1 MKLKDKIA
9 LITGGSSGIGL
20 ATAKLFLQEGAKVII
35 TGRDKTKLKT
45 IKEQLHGKVLAVP
58 VDVTQLNEI
67 DDLYQEITKHFNSKI
82 DILIANAG
90 IVDATPIDKVTE
102 ESFDKIMSVNLK
114 GAYFTVQRSLPYLN
128 SPASVILISSLAAK
142 SGMENFSVY
151 CASKAAIISLSKTF
165 AAELAPRSI
174 RVNSIS
180 PGVVRTPIFDQI
192 GVTEQDLQ
200 EWSNL
205 IPLKRAAEPDEIAT
219 MALYLA
225 SDDASYVTAADFAVD
240 AGLSGISSF

>member
-1 MKLKDKIA
+1 MKLKDKVA

-20 ATAKLFLQEGAKVII
+20 AIAQLFLQEGAKVII
-35 TGRDKTKLKT
+35 TGKDRNKLNK
-45 IKEQLHGKVLAVP
+45 IKEQLHGHVLAVP
-58 VDVTQLNEI
+58 VDITQLQEI
-67 DDLYQEITKHFNSKI
+67 DDLYQEIANHFNSKI
-82 DILIANAG
+82 DILVANAG
-90 IVDATPIDKVTE
+90 IVDATPVDKVTE
-102 ESFDKIMSVNLK
+102 ASFDKIMSVNLK
-114 GAYFTVQRSLPYLN
+114 GSYFTVQKSLPYLS

-151 CASKAAIISLSKTF
+151 CASKAAIISFSKTF

-192 GVTEQDLQ
+192 GVTDQNLQ

-205 IPLKRAAEPDEIAT
+205 IPLKRAAEPNEIAT